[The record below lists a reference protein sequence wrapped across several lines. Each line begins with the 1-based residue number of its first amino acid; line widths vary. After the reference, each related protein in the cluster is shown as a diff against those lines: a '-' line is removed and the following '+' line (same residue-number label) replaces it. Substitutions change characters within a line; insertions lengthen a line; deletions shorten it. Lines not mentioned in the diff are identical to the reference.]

1 MSILIGPHKSVPS
14 RARGRRSRL
23 TVLSMVLA
31 LLGLQIGLAKTESLF
46 DPSFGKDGRVIT
58 KLAGPNNIILAT
70 ALASDGSIFAA
81 GSGKLKHRKF
91 AVIAKYTTD
100 GTLDPTFGQ
109 GGKIT
114 DDDLVAAQAVA
125 LQPNGMIL
133 AAGVSSGFSAGG
145 PAFALKRYTPDGSPD
160 PTFGSGGRVLDSI
173 GPAGDFIDAIAL
185 QSNGQI
191 LIGGNTVIV
200 VGTKKHNQA
209 INGDFALAR
218 YNPDGS
224 ADTSFGNAG
233 KVATDFT
240 GNFDSVK
247 QILVQPN
254 GSIIAAGQAGV
265 PASSLPGTAAPAGS
279 VGVLGFAR
287 YNVDGG
293 LDTTFGQQGLV
304 TVAVDEVGT
313 VMGSVALETNG
324 QIFAAG
330 ATDLTFALVR
340 LNSDGS
346 PDSSF
351 GQGGQAF
358 IPLLDEVGCVNTTM
372 CNAVFSGAMAI
383 SFQSDGT
390 IMIYGG
396 IGSESVHLFA
406 LSYTQDG
413 ALNTSFGTGGI
424 LTGKFIGTGEINSLI
439 VQPDAKVVAAGR
451 AKIPGSR
458 NQFAL
463 GRFTV
468 PAS

>member
-1 MSILIGPHKSVPS
+1 MSILIGPHKMAAS
-14 RARGRRSRL
+14 RTRGRRAGL

-31 LLGLQIGLAKTESLF
+31 LLGLQIGLAKPESLL
-46 DPSFGKDGRVIT
+46 DPTFGKDGRVIT
-58 KLAGPNNIILAT
+58 KLAGANNIILAT

-81 GSGKLKHRKF
+81 GSGKLKHRKY

-100 GTLDPTFGQ
+100 GTLDPSFGQ
-109 GGKIT
+109 NGKIT
-114 DDDLVAAQAVA
+114 DDDMVAAQAVA
-125 LQPNGMIL
+125 LQPDGMIL
-133 AAGVSSGFSAGG
+133 AAGVSPGFATGG
-145 PAFALKRYTPDGSPD
+145 PAFALKRYTADGSAD
-160 PTFGSGGRVLDSI
+160 PTFGSGGIVLDSI
-173 GPAGDFIDAIAL
+173 GPAGDFIDSIVL
-185 QSNGQI
+185 QPNGQI

-200 VGTKKHNQA
+200 VGTRKHNQA

-218 YNPDGS
+218 YNTDGS
-224 ADTSFGNAG
+224 ADTSFGNGG
-233 KVATDFT
+233 KVTTDFA

-254 GSIIAAGQAGV
+254 SDILAAGQAGV

-279 VGVLGFAR
+279 VAVLGFAR
-287 YNVDGG
+287 YNVDGS
-293 LDTTFGQQGLV
+293 LDASFGNQGLV
-304 TVAVDEVGT
+304 TVAVDNVGT
-313 VMGSVALETNG
+313 QLGSVALEANG

-351 GQGGQAF
+351 GQGGQSF
-358 IPLLDEVGCVNTTM
+358 IPLLDEVGCVNFTA

-383 SFQSDGT
+383 SFQPDGT
-390 IMIYGG
+390 ILIYGG

-424 LTGKFIGTGEINSLI
+424 LTGKFIGVGEINSLI
-439 VQPDAKVVAAGR
+439 VQPDGKVVVAGR

-468 PAS
+468 PTS